1 MDAILEATKRD
12 TRGKNE
18 ARRLR
23 VAGRIPAVIYG
34 ARVGGAAPA
43 GTAVA
48 VDPKEL
54 MKILRSESGA
64 NTLISLKSDAGESK
78 VMLREY
84 QIDPVTHHLL
94 HADFYQLA
102 MDKEI
107 QVTVPV
113 QLTGTPVGV
122 KLQGGMVDFLTRE
135 IHVMCLPTSI
145 PEHVTIDISELG
157 LNQAV
162 RVRDLPA
169 STTWRPVTDGETM
182 IVHVVALKAEE
193 AAAAAVAVAEPEVAK
208 KGKTDK
214 PEEPAAKAK
223 K

>member
-34 ARVGGAAPA
+34 ARTGSAAPV

-48 VDPKEL
+48 VNPKEL

-64 NTLISLKSDAGESK
+64 NTLISLRNEDGESK
-78 VMLREY
+78 VMIREY

-113 QLTGTPVGV
+113 QVTGIPVGV
-122 KLQGGMVDFLTRE
+122 KLQGGMLDFLTRE
-135 IHVMCLPTSI
+135 IHVMCLPTQI
-145 PEHVTIDISELG
+145 PEHVTLDVSELA
-157 LNQAV
+157 LNGSI

-169 STTWRPVTDGETM
+169 NAGWRAVTDGDTM
-182 IVHVVALKAEE
+182 IVHVVSLKAEE
-193 AAAAAVAVAEPEVAK
+193 SAAAAATEPEVAK

-214 PEEPAAKAK
+214 PEESAAKK